1 MTHVA
6 AIAVV
11 GLAAS
16 LALALWRLVE
26 EVRTTSRLRL
36 ELRGVI
42 EHARELGSKHKQE
55 KERTLGYQ
63 AIVRKL
69 KEGIDRKNALLKKYD
84 VDPTSV
90 IDDVLSSEDGG
101 ET

>member
-42 EHARELGSKHKQE
+42 DHARKATSNLKQE
-55 KERTLGYQ
+55 QERTIGYQ

-69 KEGIDRKNALLKKYD
+69 KEGIDRKNALLEKHN
-84 VDPTSV
+84 VSPSVV
-90 IDDVLSSEDGG
+90 IDDVLSKGSG